1 MQFPRFNFLSRD
13 FLSRSGFKQPR
24 LLLPTALIVLFSVIA
39 AEASY
44 RTGWAE
50 LAEHAYSDLWHRLSG
65 VRHQP
70 QHVVLVVMD
79 DQTLDMHTDDP
90 IAFWTPYI
98 AQGVAVLRQA
108 GVKIVGLDFLYKI
121 SPTAWLNKMSVPGND
136 ISRTYDLPFLN
147 EIGSGQLVM
156 VGSKLSGKN
165 NDDFLLPHSD
175 YLLAIPDVNMT
186 KGIGLADLISDNDG
200 IIRSFVTAQH
210 IRESPEMAGQA
221 LPRLNLGALLAVR
234 STDQD
239 PLASTWKLG
248 GRTIQSSD
256 QLLNIGY
263 AGPPNTFKRIPLGHL
278 LQANAAKDPEVL
290 ALKGKV
296 VILGGEFLGMNDWH
310 STPYS
315 THLFGGSGN
324 LMTGPEVQANI
335 VETLLSGIENKPLP
349 TALRLAY
356 FILAIGLAV
365 VVYQRRTPW
374 QGLWMFVAISGI
386 AAAFSYALFQHYAL
400 VPLAHLQVGLLA
412 GYVASYGKRLTS
424 EERSRARVTQIFG
437 RYVSAEVVDMLL
449 RAKEMPDLGGESIN
463 VSILFSDIRNFTTI
477 SEKLNAHEVVE
488 MLNTYFEKAC
498 GAVLAEGGTIDKFIG
513 DAIMVQFGSPV
524 RYPDHALRA
533 VRAALV
539 MQQAATE
546 FQGWMAQRFAGRD
559 LPPFQIGIGIH
570 TGEAVIGNIGSSQ
583 RIEYTAIGDTVNTA
597 SRLEGVT
604 KNMGCSIVISQETL
618 AATSGKVQTGKHE
631 TMQVKG
637 RAQAVDVY
645 EVIGIKNEGAST

>member
-1 MQFPRFNFLSRD
+1 MQSPRLNVFSWAGL
-13 FLSRSGFKQPR
+13 KQPR
-24 LLLPTALIVLFSVIA
+24 RLLPAALIILFSVIA

-44 RTGWAE
+44 RMGWAD
-50 LAEHAYSDLWHRLSG
+50 LVEHAYSDLWHRQSG
-65 VRHQP
+65 VRHVP

-79 DQTLDMHTDDP
+79 DQTLDLYNDDP
-90 IAFWTPYI
+90 LAFWTPHI
-98 AQGVAVLRQA
+98 AKGIAVLRAA
-108 GVKIVGLDFLYKI
+108 GATIIGLDFLYKI
-121 SPTAWLNKMSVPGND
+121 SPTAWLNKMSLPGND
-136 ISRTYDLPFLN
+136 ISRTYDAPFLN
-147 EIGSGQLVM
+147 EISSGQMVM
-156 VGSKLSGKN
+156 VGSHLGAEN
-165 NDDFLLPHSD
+165 FLLPHTD
-175 YLLAIPDVNMT
+175 YLLAIPDANLSH
-186 KGIGLADLISDNDG
+186 GIGLADLMADNDG
-200 IIRSFVTAQH
+200 IIRNFVTAQ
-210 IRESPEMAGQA
+210 RMQEAPPEEAQG

-234 STDQD
+234 ATQQD
-239 PLASTWKLG
+239 PLAYSWQLG
-248 GRTIQSSD
+248 GRAIQRSD
-256 QLLNIGY
+256 QVLSIGY
-263 AGPPNTFKRIPLGHL
+263 AGPPGTVPRISLGRL
-278 LQANAAKDPEVL
+278 LQDGAGNDPAVQ

-296 VILGGEFLGMNDWH
+296 VIIGGEFQGMNDWH
-310 STPYS
+310 STPY
-315 THLFGGSGN
+315 TTKLFGGSGN

-335 VETLLSGIENKPLP
+335 VETLLSGKQNQPLP
-349 TALRLAY
+349 MAARLAY
-356 FILAIGLAV
+356 FVLAIGLAV
-365 VVYQRRTPW
+365 LVYQRSTPW
-374 QGLWMFVAISGI
+374 HGLLMFLGLSVLA
-386 AAAFSYALFQHYAL
+386 ALFAYLLFQQYI
-400 VPLAHLQVGLLA
+400 LAPVASLQVGLLA

-437 RYVSAEVVDMLL
+437 RYVSTEVVDMLL

-498 GAVLAEGGTIDKFIG
+498 AAVLAEGGTIDKFIG

-559 LPPFQIGIGIH
+559 LPPFAIGIGIH
-570 TGEAVIGNIGSSQ
+570 SGEAVIGNIGSSQ

-618 AATSGKVQTGKHE
+618 TATGGKVQTGKHE
-631 TMQVKG
+631 SMQVKG

-645 EVIGIKNEGAST
+645 EVIGIKNEGAVT

>member
-1 MQFPRFNFLSRD
+1 MQSPRLNVFSWAGL
-13 FLSRSGFKQPR
+13 KQPR
-24 LLLPTALIVLFSVIA
+24 RLLPAALIILFSVIA

-44 RTGWAE
+44 RMGWAD
-50 LAEHAYSDLWHRLSG
+50 LVEHAYSDLWHRQSG
-65 VRHQP
+65 VRHVP

-79 DQTLDMHTDDP
+79 DQTLDLYNDDP
-90 IAFWTPYI
+90 LAFWTPHI
-98 AQGVAVLRQA
+98 AKGIAVLRAA
-108 GVKIVGLDFLYKI
+108 GATIIGLDFLYKI
-121 SPTAWLNKMSVPGND
+121 SPTAWLNKMSLPGND
-136 ISRTYDLPFLN
+136 ISRTYDAPFLN
-147 EIGSGQLVM
+147 EISSGQMVM
-156 VGSKLSGKN
+156 VGSHLGAEN
-165 NDDFLLPHSD
+165 FLLPHTD
-175 YLLAIPDVNMT
+175 YLLAIPDANLSH
-186 KGIGLADLISDNDG
+186 GIGLADLMADNDG
-200 IIRSFVTAQH
+200 IIRNFVTAQ
-210 IRESPEMAGQA
+210 RMQEAPPEEAQG

-234 STDQD
+234 ATQQD
-239 PLASTWKLG
+239 PLAYSWQLG
-248 GRTIQSSD
+248 GRAIQRSD
-256 QLLNIGY
+256 QVLSIGY
-263 AGPPNTFKRIPLGHL
+263 AGPPGTVPRISLGRL
-278 LQANAAKDPEVL
+278 LQDGASNDPAVQ

-296 VILGGEFLGMNDWH
+296 VIIGGEFQGMNDWH
-310 STPYS
+310 STPY
-315 THLFGGSGN
+315 TTKLFGGSGN

-335 VETLLSGIENKPLP
+335 VETLLSGKQNQPLP
-349 TALRLAY
+349 MAARLAY
-356 FILAIGLAV
+356 FVLAIGLAV
-365 VVYQRRTPW
+365 LVYQRSTPW
-374 QGLWMFVAISGI
+374 HGLLMFLGLSVLA
-386 AAAFSYALFQHYAL
+386 ALFAYLLFQQYIMAP
-400 VPLAHLQVGLLA
+400 VASLQVGLLA

-437 RYVSAEVVDMLL
+437 RYVSTEVVDMLL

-498 GAVLAEGGTIDKFIG
+498 AAVLAEGGTIDKFIG

-559 LPPFQIGIGIH
+559 LPPFAIGIGIH
-570 TGEAVIGNIGSSQ
+570 SGEAVIGNIGSSQ

-618 AATSGKVQTGKHE
+618 TATGGKVQTGKHE
-631 TMQVKG
+631 SMQVKG

-645 EVIGIKNEGAST
+645 EVIGIKNEGAVT

>member
-1 MQFPRFNFLSRD
+1 MAFPHFNFLSRD
-13 FLSRSGFKQPR
+13 FLSRFGLKQPR
-24 LLLPTALIVLFSVIA
+24 LLLPTALIILFSVLA

-44 RTGWAE
+44 RSNWAE

-65 VRHQP
+65 VRHKP

-108 GVKIVGLDFLYKI
+108 GVKIAGLDFLYKI
-121 SPTAWLNKMSVPGND
+121 SPTAWLNKMSLPGND

-156 VGSKLSGKN
+156 VGSKLSGKDH
-165 NDDFLLPHSD
+165 DDFLLPHSD

-186 KGIGLADLISDNDG
+186 KGIGLADLITDNDG
-200 IIRSFVTAQH
+200 TIRSFVTAQH
-210 IRESPEMAGQA
+210 IRETPEMAGQA
-221 LPRLNLGALLAVR
+221 LPRLNLGSLLAVR
-234 STDQD
+234 STHQD
-239 PLASTWKLG
+239 PLAPNWQLG

-263 AGPPNTFKRIPLGHL
+263 AGPPKTFQRIPLGQL
-278 LQANAAKDPEVL
+278 LQPDAGKNPDVL

-310 STPYS
+310 ATPYS
-315 THLFGGSGN
+315 TQLFGGGGN

-349 TALRLAY
+349 AVLRLAY
-356 FILAIGLAV
+356 FLLAIGLAV
-365 VVYQRRTPW
+365 LVYQRRTPW
-374 QGLWMFVAISGI
+374 QGLVMFMAISAV
-386 AAAFSYALFQHYAL
+386 AAAFSYALFQHYIL
-400 VPLAHLQVGLLA
+400 VPVAHLQVGLLA

-437 RYVSAEVVDMLL
+437 RYVSTEVVDMLL
-449 RAKEMPDLGGESIN
+449 RAKKMPDLGGESIN

-498 GAVLAEGGTIDKFIG
+498 SAVLAEGGTIDKFIG

-539 MQQAATE
+539 MQQAATD
-546 FQGWMAQRFAGRD
+546 FQDWMTQRFAGRD
-559 LPPFQIGIGIH
+559 LPLFQIGIGIH

-604 KNMGCSIVISQETL
+604 KNMGCSIVISKETL
-618 AATSGKVQTGKHE
+618 DATSGMVQTGKHE
-631 TMQVKG
+631 SMQVKG

-645 EVIGIKNEGAST
+645 EVIAIKNEGTAA

>member
-1 MQFPRFNFLSRD
+1 MQSPRLNVFSWAGL
-13 FLSRSGFKQPR
+13 KQPR
-24 LLLPTALIVLFSVIA
+24 RLLPAALIILFSVIA

-44 RTGWAE
+44 RMGWAD
-50 LAEHAYSDLWHRLSG
+50 LVEHAYSDLWHRQSG
-65 VRHQP
+65 VRHVP

-79 DQTLDMHTDDP
+79 DQTLDLYNDDP
-90 IAFWTPYI
+90 LAFWTPHI
-98 AQGVAVLRQA
+98 AKGIAVLRAA
-108 GVKIVGLDFLYKI
+108 GATIIGLDFLYKI
-121 SPTAWLNKMSVPGND
+121 SPTAWLNKMSLPGND
-136 ISRTYDLPFLN
+136 ISRTYDAPFLN
-147 EIGSGQLVM
+147 EISSGQMVM
-156 VGSKLSGKN
+156 VGSHLGAEN
-165 NDDFLLPHSD
+165 FLLPHTD
-175 YLLAIPDVNMT
+175 YLLAIPDANLSH
-186 KGIGLADLISDNDG
+186 GIGLADLMADNDG
-200 IIRSFVTAQH
+200 IIRNFVTAQ
-210 IRESPEMAGQA
+210 RMQEAPPEEAQG

-234 STDQD
+234 ATQQD
-239 PLASTWKLG
+239 PLAYSWQLG
-248 GRTIQSSD
+248 GRAIQRSD
-256 QLLNIGY
+256 QVLSIGY
-263 AGPPNTFKRIPLGHL
+263 AGPPGTVPRISLGRL
-278 LQANAAKDPEVL
+278 LQDDAGNDPAVQ

-296 VILGGEFLGMNDWH
+296 VIIGGEFQGMNDWH
-310 STPYS
+310 STPY
-315 THLFGGSGN
+315 TTKLFGGSGN

-335 VETLLSGIENKPLP
+335 VETLLSGKQNQPLP
-349 TALRLAY
+349 MAARLAY
-356 FILAIGLAV
+356 FVLAIGLAV
-365 VVYQRRTPW
+365 LVYQRSTPW
-374 QGLWMFVAISGI
+374 HGLLMFLGLSVLA
-386 AAAFSYALFQHYAL
+386 ALFAYLLFQQYIMAP
-400 VPLAHLQVGLLA
+400 VASLQVGLLA

-437 RYVSAEVVDMLL
+437 RYVSTEVVDMLL

-498 GAVLAEGGTIDKFIG
+498 AAVLAEGGTIDKFIG

-559 LPPFQIGIGIH
+559 LPPFAIGIGIH
-570 TGEAVIGNIGSSQ
+570 SGEAVIGNIGSSQ

-618 AATSGKVQTGKHE
+618 TATGGKVQTGKHE
-631 TMQVKG
+631 SMQVKG

-645 EVIGIKNEGAST
+645 EVIGIKNEGAVT

>member
-1 MQFPRFNFLSRD
+1 MQSPRLNVFSWAGL
-13 FLSRSGFKQPR
+13 KQPR
-24 LLLPTALIVLFSVIA
+24 RLLPAALIILFSVIA

-44 RTGWAE
+44 RMGWAD
-50 LAEHAYSDLWHRLSG
+50 LVEHAYSDLWHRQSG
-65 VRHQP
+65 VRHVP

-79 DQTLDMHTDDP
+79 DQTLDLYNDDP
-90 IAFWTPYI
+90 LAFWTPHI
-98 AQGVAVLRQA
+98 AKGIAVLRAA
-108 GVKIVGLDFLYKI
+108 GATIIGLDFLYKI
-121 SPTAWLNKMSVPGND
+121 SPTAWLNKMSLPGND
-136 ISRTYDLPFLN
+136 ISRTYDAPFLN
-147 EIGSGQLVM
+147 EISSGQMVM
-156 VGSKLSGKN
+156 VGSHLGAEN
-165 NDDFLLPHSD
+165 FLLPHTD
-175 YLLAIPDVNMT
+175 YLLAIPDANLSH
-186 KGIGLADLISDNDG
+186 GIGLADLMADNDG
-200 IIRSFVTAQH
+200 IIRNFVTAQ
-210 IRESPEMAGQA
+210 RMQEPPPEEAQG

-234 STDQD
+234 ATQQD
-239 PLASTWKLG
+239 PLANSWQLG
-248 GRTIQSSD
+248 GRAIQRSD
-256 QLLNIGY
+256 QVLSIGY
-263 AGPPNTFKRIPLGHL
+263 AGPPGTVPRISLGRL
-278 LQANAAKDPEVL
+278 LQDGAGNDPEVQ

-296 VILGGEFLGMNDWH
+296 VIIGGEFQGMNDWH
-310 STPYS
+310 STPY
-315 THLFGGSGN
+315 TTKLFGGSGN

-335 VETLLSGIENKPLP
+335 VETLLSGKQNQPLP
-349 TALRLAY
+349 MAARLAY
-356 FILAIGLAV
+356 FVLAIGLAV
-365 VVYQRRTPW
+365 LVYQRSTPW
-374 QGLWMFVAISGI
+374 HGLLMFLGLSVLA
-386 AAAFSYALFQHYAL
+386 ALFAYLLFQQYI
-400 VPLAHLQVGLLA
+400 LAPVASLQVGLLA

-437 RYVSAEVVDMLL
+437 RYVSTEVVDMLL

-498 GAVLAEGGTIDKFIG
+498 AAVLAEGGTIDKFIG

-559 LPPFQIGIGIH
+559 LPPFAIGIGIH
-570 TGEAVIGNIGSSQ
+570 SGEAVIGNIGSSQ

-618 AATSGKVQTGKHE
+618 TATGGKVQTGKHE
-631 TMQVKG
+631 SMQVKG

-645 EVIGIKNEGAST
+645 EVIGIKNEGAVT